1 MPLIRFVLAIL
12 LAASLLSPAAAQTV
26 SSRGMGSATF
36 GMRLSP
42 EVRAKALE
50 QARINALEAH
60 VAQSGPARLRLFEER
75 REEFL
80 ADINRFILA
89 SVTLSEDED
98 RKAKRYTIV
107 IRADINAALLQ
118 AKFDA
123 GSATASA
130 HASERSILSFVFVA
144 RSQDS
149 VQRFQ
154 DRQYERV
161 DASRSVEEKTTEGE
175 SFGRSTIS
183 TSGGISQTG
192 STSVTRGGSTTQRS
206 DAILWKV
213 ANANEINTSMIGQ
226 FSAAGYEVVEAEY
239 VEAESNGL
247 LNVAN
252 IRRDFSTGNDLQA
265 NTLRDTANGFRAA
278 GIPYFAIG
286 TLDIGMKD
294 IDPVTGSVRVHVT
307 VTGKVMDV
315 TSRFPRTVSS
325 VGPVQFAGLGPT
337 ESVARTNALQQA
349 AEQAAQQIVNELNNR
364 DVR

>member
-1 MPLIRFVLAIL
+1 MPLIRIVLAVL
-12 LAASLLSPAAAQTV
+12 LAASLLSPAVAQTV
-26 SSRGMGSATF
+26 SSRGMGSANF
-36 GMRLSP
+36 GMRLTP
-42 EVRAKALE
+42 EVRTQALE
-50 QARINALEAH
+50 QAQINALEAH
-60 VAQSGPARLRLFEER
+60 IAQAGPARLRLFEER
-75 REEFL
+75 RAEFL

-123 GSATASA
+123 GSATANA
-130 HASERSILSFVFVA
+130 HSSERSMLSFVFVA
-144 RSQDS
+144 RSQGS
-149 VQRFQ
+149 VQHFQ
-154 DRQYERV
+154 DKQYDRV
-161 DASRSVEEKTTEGE
+161 DTTHSVQEKTNEGE
-175 SFGRSTIS
+175 SFGRSSVS
-183 TSGGISQTG
+183 TSGGITQTA
-192 STSVTRGGSTTQRS
+192 SASVTSGGSTTRRG
-206 DAILWKV
+206 DAITWKV
-213 ANANEINTSMIGQ
+213 ANANEINTSMVGL

-247 LNVAN
+247 LNVEN
-252 IRRDFSTGNDLQA
+252 IRRDFSTGNDLQPA
-265 NTLRDTANGFRAA
+265 TLRDTANGFRAA

-286 TLDIGMKD
+286 TLDIGIQD
-294 IDPVTGSVRVHVT
+294 TDPVTGNVRVNVT

-315 TSRFPRTVSS
+315 TNRFPRTVSS

-349 AEQAAQQIVNELNNR
+349 AEQAAQQIINELNNR